1 MVGETWTCHTHMN
14 VVAAMG
20 PNKLKRTP
28 LGVSVDSPH
37 AAKVRRV
44 RLRPRADPTQI
55 ESPPPPTTP
64 PTGHE
69 FARSRQPSARN
80 RFLTIPTCETDG
92 EKGRLGVARAASY
105 RVSLSWR
112 DLVGE
117 ERLSDRERVAH
128 THMEAT
134 HGGET

>member
-55 ESPPPPTTP
+55 ERGTGPSRGQITCDKQTYRATTRNHVIR
-64 PTGHE
+64 GHGGYGNM
-69 FARSRQPSARN
+69 RW
-80 RFLTIPTCETDG
+80 
-92 EKGRLGVARAASY
+92 V
-105 RVSLSWR
+105 VSLTKKLNDTTITLFWYVLLYSFLISLLTVLL
-112 DLVGE
+112 LVE
-117 ERLSDRERVAH
+117 
-128 THMEAT
+128 
-134 HGGET
+134 